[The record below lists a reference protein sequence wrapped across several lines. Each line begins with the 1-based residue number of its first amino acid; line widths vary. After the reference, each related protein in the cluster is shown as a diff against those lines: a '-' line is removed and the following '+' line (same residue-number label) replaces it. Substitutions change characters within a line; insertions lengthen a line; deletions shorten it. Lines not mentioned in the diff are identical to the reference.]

1 MPKEELCSIYDNVAV
16 TCKLTDAAEEGMQ
29 HLYRFLSI
37 VTFALEDYCEALLCN
52 CAVGGSATQPTL
64 LNEALAGG
72 FAKAWSVGL
81 ELHEVR
87 KQLPDRGHGAGHIR
101 HTLKLALM

>member
-1 MPKEELCSIYDNVAV
+1 M
-16 TCKLTDAAEEGMQ
+16 
-29 HLYRFLSI
+29 
-37 VTFALEDYCEALLCN
+37 EDYCEALLCN

-87 KQLPDRGHGAGHIR
+87 KQLPDRGHGAGHIC